1 VATVN
6 GGMIVSLNAK
16 LGEKVTANQ
25 VVARVAQPT
34 LLEQIRLQRLE
45 VEQAGRDRAEALRL
59 ASNDAKLKQ
68 EALELQRANATREI
82 EEIEAQVRL
91 ASEQIPVL
99 DQLLAKGLVT
109 KQQTINARQT
119 VVSLQQQISA
129 RRAAIKQYD
138 AQRYEIEA
146 ESQQVDSDR
155 MAKIRH
161 LQNQVADLEKQL
173 TISENVVSPYN
184 GDVIEMKVDAGSVV
198 PPLAPLLSIQPEED
212 NLEALVCVPSRFA
225 KDVAP
230 DMDAEI
236 APSPIK
242 REEFGFIR
250 GKVVYVAAYP
260 ATSASLMRSFQN
272 DKLVQTLMAAGPVTE
287 VKVRMA
293 RDTTTLSGFQWSS
306 SKGPP
311 FHISSGALATVQ
323 IITNRRR
330 PISLL
335 LPFVKKKLGIS

>member
-1 VATVN
+1 
-6 GGMIVSLNAK
+6 
-16 LGEKVTANQ
+16 
-25 VVARVAQPT
+25 
-34 LLEQIRLQRLE
+34 
-45 VEQAGRDRAEALRL
+45 
-59 ASNDAKLKQ
+59 
-68 EALELQRANATREI
+68 
-82 EEIEAQVRL
+82 
-91 ASEQIPVL
+91 
-99 DQLLAKGLVT
+99 
-109 KQQTINARQT
+109 
-119 VVSLQQQISA
+119 
-129 RRAAIKQYD
+129 
-138 AQRYEIEA
+138 
-146 ESQQVDSDR
+146 
-155 MAKIRH
+155 
-161 LQNQVADLEKQL
+161 
-173 TISENVVSPYN
+173 
-184 GDVIEMKVDAGSVV
+184 
-198 PPLAPLLSIQPEED
+198 
-212 NLEALVCVPSRFA
+212 
-225 KDVAP
+225 
-230 DMDAEI
+230 MDAEI